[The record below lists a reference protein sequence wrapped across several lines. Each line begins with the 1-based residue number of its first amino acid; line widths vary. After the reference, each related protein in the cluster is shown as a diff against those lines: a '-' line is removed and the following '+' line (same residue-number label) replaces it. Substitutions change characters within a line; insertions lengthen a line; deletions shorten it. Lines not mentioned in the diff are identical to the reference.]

1 MTKTNASR
9 ISLEQ
14 AQQLVELLE
23 KGEQEQAEQLLNSI
37 THADTNKLGDIL
49 QLDSDLFGQIG
60 KLTRQLHTALTEF
73 QLDPRIT
80 DLAHTDIPD
89 AQSRLNYVIEM
100 TEQAANKTMD
110 AVEFAI
116 PVADKLNESLS
127 NLNPRWKQVMSQATP
142 LEEFKGLCQDTHTF
156 ISEAHL
162 DAEQLHGKLT
172 DVLMAQDFQD
182 LTGQVIR
189 RVIQLVQEV
198 EESLIRMLKVFG
210 ENGDT
215 FSSDTFKAMNAVKR
229 KREDVSLGEK
239 AEGPIIDAENRTDVV
254 TDQDDVDD
262 LLSSLGF

>member
-1 MTKTNASR
+1 MTKKEASL

-14 AQQLVELLE
+14 AKQLVALLE
-23 KGEQEQAEQLLNSI
+23 QGEQEQADELLVSL
-37 THADTNKLGDIL
+37 APSDGNKLGDIL

-80 DLAHTDIPD
+80 DLAKTDIPD

-110 AVEFAI
+110 AVEFSL
-116 PVADKLNESLS
+116 PVADKINDSLS
-127 NLNPRWKQVMSQATP
+127 NLQPKWQQVMSEPTA
-142 LEEFKGLCQDTHTF
+142 LSEFKDLCHDTHTF
-156 ISEAHL
+156 VTEAMV
-162 DAEQLHGKLT
+162 DAEQLNEHLKA
-172 DVLMAQDFQD
+172 VLMAQDFQD

-198 EESLIRMLKVFG
+198 EENLIRMLKVFG
-210 ENGDT
+210 EPESTEATVAEKCGMEAEGPVVDADT
-215 FSSDTFKAMNAVKR
+215 
-229 KREDVSLGEK
+229 REDVVSG
-239 AEGPIIDAENRTDVV
+239 
-254 TDQDDVDD
+254 QDDVDD